1 VKTRPFARQ
10 VPTPALG
17 DALEFLRQLWEL
29 DHALSRRSKRMEAST
44 GITGPQRLVLRF
56 IGRFPQISN
65 GDLSALLHLHPSTL
79 TGILDRLEQ
88 RGLVRRRQDPRD
100 ARRSLHGLTERGR
113 ELDANDAE
121 TIEGAIRSVFEGL
134 DKGDV
139 VAARRVLDAL
149 VRAISTD
156 SSNGELRERG
166 SAPRRRSAGA
176 TGS

>member
-1 VKTRPFARQ
+1 MKTRPFARQ
-10 VPTPALG
+10 APTPALG
-17 DALEFLRQLWEL
+17 DALEFLRRLWEL

-44 GITGPQRLVLRF
+44 GVTGPQRLVLRF

-79 TGILDRLEQ
+79 TGILDRLEH

-113 ELDANDAE
+113 ELDANEAG
-121 TIEGAIRSVFEGL
+121 TIEGAIRDVFEGL

-149 VRAISTD
+149 VQAIRGE
-156 SSNGELRERG
+156 SSNGDGRG
-166 SAPRRRSAGA
+166 SSARRRRAGA